1 MTSIKASVSAF
12 VFASLFGGA
21 TAQAAVLDFDDV
33 STSSFES
40 ISDSNYGD
48 FSWDTDAWV
57 LNANQYT
64 DSGYKNGLT
73 SGDYVLFNAY
83 GNDMSL
89 SRDSAFDFNGAAIT
103 GAWNDGLSVR
113 VEGYLGSDLLYD
125 RTVTVDT
132 SGPVNFDF
140 NFAGIDSL
148 VFSSFGGTDNSN
160 YGGWGNH
167 FALDDFDYS
176 INVPEPGS
184 LALMLLALGG
194 IAARRAR
201 AI

>member
-1 MTSIKASVSAF
+1 MISIKASVSAF
-12 VFASLFGGA
+12 VFTSLLSGVG
-21 TAQAAVLDFDDV
+21 AQAAVLDFDDV
-33 STSSFES
+33 STSSYQS
-40 ISDSNYGD
+40 IGDSSYGG
-48 FSWDTDAWV
+48 FSWDSDAWV
-57 LNANQYT
+57 LNADQYT
-64 DSGYKNGLT
+64 ASGYKNGLT

-89 SRDSAFDFNGAAIT
+89 SRDTAFDFNGAAIT

-125 RTVTVDT
+125 RTVTVNT
-132 SGPVNFDF
+132 SGPLDVDF

-148 VFSSFGGTDNSN
+148 VFSSFGGADNPN